1 MRILLQASAAA
12 SLVAAMMLGLATS
25 SSGGSAGVATGQ
37 AVAAAGCRVP
47 DYLATHSPGKRTPA
61 GYYEYQAWIANDQA
75 QAALDGLQSLVQSH
89 FGLTPDS
96 GDAEALAKGL
106 IGLAL
111 DDAAQTV
118 DVVVD
123 PAQVDP
129 GELGRLARDA
139 VARRSPPSGPPFK
152 VAVRGGCA
160 SATTLAGDRA
170 FLDGLG
176 ASFAPHG
183 WGYYLDAHDSAY
195 HVELSPKDPG
205 AGSVLTSRLGNRVEI
220 QLSQVSLTDRL
231 NDGQPH
237 WGGSGIRPG
246 NVSSNICTSAFV
258 VNLPGGGLGA
268 VTAGHC
274 FVDTGTINNRNVFS
288 GSQDYGGETSGS
300 SDYPNFDM
308 VRINNGSQT
317 WQAKIHVDPC
327 CPDVRTVTSSGNPA
341 VGDFVCNSGMTTRAI
356 CGLLVHAIDQT
367 VCFSDG
373 CRLHMIRSDRNG
385 DIVVRGGDSGGPIY
399 NRIGTADAAARGMI
413 IGGGGCDA
421 SVRCTTAYGHRI
433 SAVTGHLDV
442 TVATG

>member
-1 MRILLQASAAA
+1 MRILLQASAGAC
-12 SLVAAMMLGLATS
+12 LVAAMMLGLAAN
-25 SSGGSAGVATGQ
+25 SSGRSAG
-37 AVAAAGCRVP
+37 AAAPGCQVP
-47 DYLATHSPGKRTPA
+47 DYLATHSPGNRTPA

-75 QAALDGLQSLVQSH
+75 QTALDGLQSLVQSH
-89 FGLTPDS
+89 FGLSADS
-96 GDAEALAKGL
+96 GDADALAKGL

-118 DVVVD
+118 DLVVD
-123 PAQVDP
+123 PSRVDP
-129 GELGRLARDA
+129 GALGALASAA
-139 VARRSPPSGPPFK
+139 VARKSPASGPLFK

-160 SATTLAGDRA
+160 SAQTLAADRA

-176 ASFAPHG
+176 SSFAPDG

-195 HVELSPKDPG
+195 HVELSPKD
-205 AGSVLTSRLGNRVEI
+205 ASAAAVLTSKLGDRVKI

-288 GSQDYGGETSGS
+288 GSQDYGGLTSGS

-308 VRINNGSQT
+308 VRINNGGQS

-341 VGDFVCNSGMTTRAI
+341 VGDFICNSGMTTRAI

-373 CRLHMIRSDRNG
+373 CRLHMIRADRNG
-385 DIVVRGGDSGGPIY
+385 DVVVRGGDSGGPMY
-399 NRIGTADAAARGMI
+399 NRIGSADAAARGMI
-413 IGGGGCDA
+413 IGGGGCD
-421 SVRCTTAYGHRI
+421 VNVNCTTAFGHRI
-433 SAVTGHLDV
+433 SAVTSHLSV
-442 TVATG
+442 SVATG